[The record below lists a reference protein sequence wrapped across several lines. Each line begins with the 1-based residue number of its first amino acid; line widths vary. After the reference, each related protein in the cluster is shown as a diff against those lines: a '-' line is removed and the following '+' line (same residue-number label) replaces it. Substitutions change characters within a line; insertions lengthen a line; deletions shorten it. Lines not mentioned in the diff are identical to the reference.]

1 MTALIRRMPGGR
13 CEIGSGGALLDDG
26 HVLQGPLQGGLDAR
40 PRRGHHL
47 VCGGL
52 NAAAV
57 AGGLALGR
65 VVSSLQCCNCMRF
78 PPPTGDGTDP
88 AGASSPVAGRVVR
101 DLIRRRAAGRWPCP
115 QERLQSGPM
124 RSCAVAI
131 TWCAGRRFG
140 GLALDRVIEGAFA
153 AVLQL

>member
-1 MTALIRRMPGGR
+1 M
-13 CEIGSGGALLDDG
+13 GSRA
-26 HVLQGPLQGGLDAR
+26 VAIIWC
-40 PRRGHHL
+40 
-47 VCGGL
+47 VGL
-52 NAAAV
+52 NAAAG

-78 PPPTGDGTDP
+78 PPPTGDGANP
-88 AGASSPVAGRVVR
+88 AGASWPVAGRVVR
-101 DLIRRRAAGRWPCP
+101 DLIRGALLGGGHVPSSGCRAVSMRGR
-115 QERLQSGPM
+115 
-124 RSCAVAI
+124 AVAI